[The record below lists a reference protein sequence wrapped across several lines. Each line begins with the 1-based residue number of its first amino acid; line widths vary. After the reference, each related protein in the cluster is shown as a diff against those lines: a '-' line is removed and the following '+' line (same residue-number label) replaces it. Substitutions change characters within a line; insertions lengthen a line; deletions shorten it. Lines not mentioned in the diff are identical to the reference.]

1 MNACPFLL
9 FLGVLGDGVKL
20 LKMVALRHLRT
31 RGLYKGNRDSPL
43 IPRILVYSDTLT
55 LTLGVRTRTVEC
67 FAYCLKLRR
76 CSKFAKKYVHLENKY
91 E

>member
-43 IPRILVYSDTLT
+43 IPRILVYSDT
-55 LTLGVRTRTVEC
+55 
-67 FAYCLKLRR
+67 FNAYARCPYEDRGMLR
-76 CSKFAKKYVHLENKY
+76 LLP
-91 E
+91 